1 MPRSLLIIDFSLSWR
16 LSISKDSAV
25 GFRQNFHLQYKTLTN
40 NLKNVCM
47 STSNSLLPTICHVS
61 FKLGKCAVG
70 YHNKC
75 SVLEWAV
82 LAKSNFLLP
91 VLSWSECCLTPGMSR
106 FEHRCVVTLV
116 AAATFL
122 MKSPFFFPILV
133 TNYVCQSYCLD
144 EQISRKSQPQS
155 ARSTQACS
163 GRAQSLSE
171 CILIAVLF
179 ANQ

>member
-40 NLKNVCM
+40 KLKNVCM
-47 STSNSLLPTICHVS
+47 STSNSLLPTICHVN

-70 YHNKC
+70 YQNKC

-122 MKSPFFFPILV
+122 MKSPFFSLFLWQIMCVSHIVWMSRSRESRSHNLSV
-133 TNYVCQSYCLD
+133 LHEHVLD
-144 EQISRKSQPQS
+144 GLNHWVSVS
-155 ARSTQACS
+155 
-163 GRAQSLSE
+163 
-171 CILIAVLF
+171 
-179 ANQ
+179 